1 LDEKVD
7 LYNVA
12 AVLRLLLGVPP
23 AWRPGYTDAERERWK
38 RNEPGFRHPDAKGAL
53 CYRGPAGTCEHWWNT
68 LDACWQEQPSKRPTA
83 DQLVKQLEIILALS
97 MANRENAGGKT
108 NVLIL
113 GRGGKLTND
122 VLELVG
128 TDPTS
133 PCYDVT
139 CKRVCDAPPLPPPP
153 LAPAYP
159 SEPSFPPFLGGL
171 SSGTVRTPI

>member
-1 LDEKVD
+1 MFSFRLTVWSAVD
-7 LYNVA
+7 
-12 AVLRLLLGVPP
+12 
-23 AWRPGYTDAERERWK
+23 
-38 RNEPGFRHPDAKGAL
+38 
-53 CYRGPAGTCEHWWNT
+53 WN
-68 LDACWQEQPSKRPTA
+68 AIVSFQV
-83 DQLVKQLEIILALS
+83 VKQLEIILALS

-122 VLELVG
+122 VLDLVG

-159 SEPSFPPFLGGL
+159 SEPSFPPFFGGA
-171 SSGTVRTPI
+171 SGRVRTQPQP